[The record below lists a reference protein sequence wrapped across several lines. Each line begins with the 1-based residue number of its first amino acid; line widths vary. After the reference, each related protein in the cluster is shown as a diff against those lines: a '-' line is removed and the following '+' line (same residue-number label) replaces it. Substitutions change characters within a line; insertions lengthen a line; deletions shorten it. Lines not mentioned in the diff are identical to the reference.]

1 MERKVYASVR
11 RRRWYLKWKHPF
23 QKTILFVLVI
33 LGMALIGSPMA
44 SAMIDKQVH
53 RVINYIN
60 SITQG
65 VTITALP
72 VWGSMPI
79 TDFHVTEY
87 EGDVTCDWSNPPTSV
102 NTEVRAKYGSEVT
115 GLTDGYLVYFGPAN
129 TCQDLGVYT
138 DELLSTIYYSAWAIN
153 GAGTYSTP
161 DSDIL
166 EVSMLAL
173 IIVTAMLIGLA
184 FWQRSN
190 FLMIVC
196 GMIAIG
202 FGVYWIS
209 QNTGFIYVMEGT
221 AAAALG
227 FYMIIDT
234 AVAMIRR

>member
-1 MERKVYASVR
+1 MEKNVQKPR
-11 RRRWYLKWKHPF
+11 RKWKLKF
-23 QKTILFVLVI
+23 KQSFKKTLVMIGMIVIMVI
-33 LGMALIGSPMA
+33 LGTPAV
-44 SAMIDKQVH
+44 SAMIDKQVKH
-53 RVINYIN
+53 VIHLFN

-72 VWGSMPI
+72 IFGSMPI
-79 TDFHVTEY
+79 TDFHVTEF

-115 GLTDGYLVYFGPAN
+115 GLTDGYLVYYGPAN

-138 DELLSTIYYSAWAIN
+138 DETISTIYYSAWAIN
-153 GAGTYSTP
+153 GAGIYSVP

-166 EVSMLAL
+166 EASMLAL
-173 IIVTAMLIGLA
+173 ILVTAALIGLA

-202 FGVYWIS
+202 FGIYWIS

-234 AVAMIRR
+234 AVEMIRR

>member
-1 MERKVYASVR
+1 MKINVQKPRRK
-11 RRRWYLKWKHPF
+11 LKLKLK
-23 QKTILFVLVI
+23 QSLKKTLIMLGMVIIMAI
-33 LGMALIGSPMA
+33 LGTPAV
-44 SAMIDKQVH
+44 SAMVDKQVKH
-53 RVINYIN
+53 VIHVFNT
-60 SITQG
+60 ITQG
-65 VTITALP
+65 VTITAIP
-72 VWGSMPI
+72 IFGSMPI
-79 TDFHVTEY
+79 TDFRVTEY

-115 GLTDGYLVYFGPAN
+115 SITDGYLVYYGPGD
-129 TCQDLGVYT
+129 TCQDLGVYV
-138 DELLSTIYYSAWAIN
+138 DETISTIYYKAWAIDAE
-153 GAGTYSTP
+153 GVYSTP
-161 DSDIL
+161 DSDFL
-166 EVSMLAL
+166 EASMLAL
-173 IIVTAMLIGLA
+173 ILVTTALIGLA

-234 AVAMIRR
+234 AVEMIRR